1 MSKIKIPYED
11 DNENLP
17 SPTKELRDVPFS
29 RVSKTIVKLSLPLV
43 FLNIDEKLSTPT
55 RHRPDIF
62 NVDESPLSASSRSH
76 GSQEFGSSPILRDK
90 KLENS
95 AKKGNTSKLNEKYAM
110 MQQKMTQMAQDNE
123 TPLASK
129 AETPTAPKRRY
140 TRILDDESGANPF
153 YIPSSTQKDT
163 RGNLL
168 FKQPEG
174 NKGEEIGQG
183 NASEQEFSFRRTVIE
198 SLECRQIQT
207 LSNEGG
213 PSNFPPGIF
222 SHESTMSRPQNV
234 STPDFRRHGSTF
246 QPETPRWKSAPR
258 LKTSHASPFV
268 TPPHRRQQKSF
279 PNTMRKHATRFTSV
293 WPPKLLSSSSL
304 TEDQDDE
311 EKLDELLGP
320 APVSP
325 SPRVPR
331 KRTYSEID
339 HISNL
344 TNDCE
349 ICDDEEEPDSPKRTY
364 TNIYTRQLTQQN
376 LSFDDAANPPLV
388 IDDELFY
395 DSNEF
400 LNLANL

>member
-1 MSKIKIPYED
+1 MSKIKIPYEV
-11 DNENLP
+11 DNEDLP

-29 RVSKTIVKLSLPLV
+29 RVSKTIVKVPDLV
-43 FLNIDEKLSTPT
+43 DSDEWLSTPT
-55 RHRPDIF
+55 RRRSDIF
-62 NVDESPLSASSRSH
+62 NADESPLSASSRSF
-76 GSQEFGSSPILRDK
+76 GSQEPGSSPILRDK
-90 KLENS
+90 KPES
-95 AKKGNTSKLNEKYAM
+95 SVKKGNTSKLNEKYAM

-123 TPLASK
+123 TPLA
-129 AETPTAPKRRY
+129 
-140 TRILDDESGANPF
+140 
-153 YIPSSTQKDT
+153 
-163 RGNLL
+163 
-168 FKQPEG
+168 
-174 NKGEEIGQG
+174 
-183 NASEQEFSFRRTVIE
+183 
-198 SLECRQIQT
+198 
-207 LSNEGG
+207 
-213 PSNFPPGIF
+213 GIF
-222 SHESTMSRPQNV
+222 PHETTVSRS
-234 STPDFRRHGSTF
+234 STPDFRRHGLTF

-268 TPPHRRQQKSF
+268 TPPHRKQQKSF

-325 SPRVPR
+325 SPSVPR

-344 TNDCE
+344 TNNCE
-349 ICDDEEEPDSPKRTY
+349 IYDDEEEPDSPKRTY
-364 TNIYTRQLTQQN
+364 TNIYTRQLTQQS
-376 LSFDDAANPPLV
+376 LSLDDAANPPLV

-395 DSNEF
+395 DSNEV